1 MMNRLGRNHRLQSAW
16 RSADR
21 PPSAVLASTPTHNV
35 PGLSLAP
42 QQKLFSISV
51 SALRLFYS
59 WALGFF
65 CSSALLPPLLLLLH
79 LLLHPLQSQHFY
91 SIQTY
96 CQSLNESNK
105 FQFSANSTDS
115 FAQFQK
121 LIQYQL
127 DQAKFSANRLWI
139 HLPDWIQVTHFDFKL
154 GF

>member
-59 WALGFF
+59 WALGLLG
-65 CSSALLPPLLLLLH
+65 SSSSSSPFTSPFTSSSSVSTFLFDTNLLPVLERVK
-79 LLLHPLQSQHFY
+79 Q
-91 SIQTY
+91 I
-96 CQSLNESNK
+96 SN
-105 FQFSANSTDS
+105 FG
-115 FAQFQK
+115 
-121 LIQYQL
+121 QL
-127 DQAKFSANRLWI
+127 DRFICSISKADSISTR
-139 HLPDWIQVTHFDFKL
+139 P
-154 GF
+154 G